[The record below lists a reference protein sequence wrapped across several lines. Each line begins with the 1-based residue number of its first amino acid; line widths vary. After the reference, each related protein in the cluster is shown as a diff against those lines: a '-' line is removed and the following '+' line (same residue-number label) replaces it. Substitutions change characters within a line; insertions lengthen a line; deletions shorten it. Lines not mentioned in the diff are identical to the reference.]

1 MIWSIF
7 PFSEKIDAQISWESH
22 LSGAISGLMMAVVL
36 RKQGPQKPLMICEE
50 DEEEEKEEKES
61 GGDDYDY
68 AILSFNGN
76 HFIKP

>member
-7 PFSEKIDAQISWESH
+7 PFSEKIDTQISWESH

-36 RKQGPQKPLMICEE
+36 RKQGPQKPLMVREE
-50 DEEEEKEEKES
+50 DEEEEEES